1 MEFQEKML
9 LRFTDL
15 YPSPKI
21 IKVKLNC
28 LKIDYVK
35 SNCQNIFACED
46 HSHWVLLIKSWFL
59 SNWTVKGLAGYDIE
73 TTNSIILVE
82 MNEFCQ
88 KILEDQKAPFLEQ
101 WKWTV

>member
-1 MEFQEKML
+1 MIE
-9 LRFTDL
+9 
-15 YPSPKI
+15 
-21 IKVKLNC
+21 VKKNC
-28 LKIDYVK
+28 DYVK
-35 SNCQNIFACED
+35 SNCQNVFACED
-46 HSHWVLLIKSWFL
+46 HSYWVLLIKSWKKQADDKLKIFDFQ
-59 SNWTVKGLAGYDIE
+59 VIE